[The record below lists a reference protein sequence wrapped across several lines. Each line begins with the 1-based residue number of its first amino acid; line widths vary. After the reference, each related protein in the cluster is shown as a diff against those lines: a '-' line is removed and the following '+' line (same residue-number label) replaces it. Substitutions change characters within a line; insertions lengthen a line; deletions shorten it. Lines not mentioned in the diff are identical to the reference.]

1 MLPNAVSRLSRV
13 MSTSQHA
20 LHSRIADLET
30 ALAAAQL
37 HNAASERAHHEATEQ
52 NRELGAQLLCVSFA
66 LSRTPLAR

>member
-1 MLPNAVSRLSRV
+1 VISA
-13 MSTSQHA
+13 SQHA

-52 NRELGAQLLCVSFA
+52 NRELGAQLLCVSLPA
-66 LSRTPLAR
+66 